1 MKHITRQK
9 KQMSC
14 RYVCGSSVRLVKE
27 SCRLTQFTISCHL
40 CHSWHY
46 LNSGP
51 HINWQ
56 PGIILK
62 VVEIQCFEI
71 KSYVSRSLLILC
83 TLLKAGDTS
92 LINDIQQK
100 VYIFF
105 FKFWTLQLSIQ
116 SKINIKMFALK
127 DTKNIIF
134 HIFESKYSWMDL
146 WVCIYPKRTP
156 LDPLL

>member
-1 MKHITRQK
+1 M
-9 KQMSC
+9 
-14 RYVCGSSVRLVKE
+14 
-27 SCRLTQFTISCHL
+27 
-40 CHSWHY
+40 
-46 LNSGP
+46 
-51 HINWQ
+51 
-56 PGIILK
+56 K

-116 SKINIKMFALK
+116 PKINIKMFALK

-146 WVCIYPKRTP
+146 WVCIYQSAHP
-156 LDPLL
+156 LIHFFCATMSNWLRWIILFWLKNIIYIFIYSPSMNIVWGC